1 MRTVSIHQPN
11 YIPWLGFFYKM
22 AKADIFVLLDDVL
35 HSKQSYT
42 NRVNIKTA
50 NGIKRLTV
58 PLAKKEIEIKDI
70 PIFNDKKW
78 NKSHIKLIHDSYC
91 KAPYFSKYYYELEKI
106 YERQWEYLV
115 DFNIENILFI
125 KQKLNINT
133 EIIKSSELNLDE
145 EDKNRRNLNIC
156 KELGGNIYLSG
167 DGGGKQYNLEKMF
180 WDEGL
185 EVKYTNFHHPIYKQ
199 LWGEFEPGLSAVDLL
214 FNEGDHS
221 HNILMDEK

>member
-1 MRTVSIHQPN
+1 MKTIAIHQPN
-11 YIPWLGFFYKM
+11 YIPWLGFFFKM

-58 PLAKKEIEIKDI
+58 PLAKKEILIKDI
-70 PIFNDKKW
+70 PISDDKKW
-78 NKSHIKLIHDSYC
+78 NKRHIKLIHDSYC
-91 KAPYFSKYYYELEKI
+91 KAPYFNNYYSELEKI
-106 YERQWEYLV
+106 YEKHWEYLV

-125 KQKLNINT
+125 KQKLNIKT
-133 EIIKSSELNLDE
+133 EIIKSSDLKLNE

-156 KELGGNIYLSG
+156 KELGGSIYLSG

-180 WDEGL
+180 WEEGL
-185 EVKYTNFHHPIYKQ
+185 GVEYTNFHHPIYKQ
-199 LWGEFEPGLSAVDLL
+199 LWGEFEPGLSTIDLL
-214 FNEGDHS
+214 FNEGVQS
-221 HNILMDEK
+221 KKIMTGGS